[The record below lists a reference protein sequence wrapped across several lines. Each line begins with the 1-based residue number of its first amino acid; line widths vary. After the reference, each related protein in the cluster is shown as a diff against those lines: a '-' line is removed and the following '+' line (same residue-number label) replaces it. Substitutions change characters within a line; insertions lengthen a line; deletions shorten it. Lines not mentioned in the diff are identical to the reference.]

1 MIELQTAL
9 LIAGVIVFIVVAV
22 ISYDRYRS
30 SRKETAREYESEL
43 SGHGES
49 NSIIHTRLDSRSGIF
64 DRRPELR
71 EESEARME
79 PKLKSAPEENA
90 PGEQQAEQ
98 KKQAAQPAPEAAEQ
112 DRRRAPRRARPE
124 QASGSMASVADDAF
138 GKGEGRDEL
147 TIEIVARIPGDNPI
161 KRDTAL
167 GLYRQFEFD
176 IKKRHRI
183 FGLLH
188 PDQTWCNLEKQSEA
202 TQFTDFGISV
212 QLADRSG
219 PISESELN
227 RFSQMILRFAEVFG
241 RRFKFSIALNDAL
254 EHAKK
259 LDSFCKK
266 YDAVAILN
274 VVARNQDFSGTDIH
288 HCAREMGLRL
298 NQRSIYEKRHPNV
311 QGGDLIYS
319 LASLRK
325 NGELPVS
332 NNGGFTTNGLTL
344 FMNIPRSENPAQVFN
359 DMVMDAK
366 ALCKRLDGKLVDQNL
381 RGMTQRGLK
390 RISQQIRQI
399 VADMERHGIQ
409 PGSDKSLRL
418 F

>member
-9 LIAGVIVFIVVAV
+9 LIAGLIVFAVVAV

-43 SGHGES
+43 LEKEDT
-49 NSIIHTRLDSRSGIF
+49 NSIIHTRLNTRPSLF
-64 DRRPELR
+64 DRRPEFR
-71 EESEARME
+71 QESLSRME
-79 PKLKSAPEENA
+79 PQLESQNGENA
-90 PGEQQAEQ
+90 PSDEAMRPGESEETV
-98 KKQAAQPAPEAAEQ
+98 PADIEEAVES
-112 DRRRAPRRARPE
+112 PPPARIE
-124 QASGSMASVADDAF
+124 SSAGTMEV
-138 GKGEGRDEL
+138 GEGRPDKKRNGDEL
-147 TIEIVARIPGDNPI
+147 PIEIVARIPGDNPI

-167 GLYRQFEFD
+167 GIYRQFEFD

-188 PDQTWCNLEKQSEA
+188 PDQNWCNLEKQSES
-202 TQFTDFGISV
+202 TQFTDFGVSV

-227 RFSQMILRFAEVFG
+227 RFSQMVLRFAEVFG
-241 RRFKFSIALNDAL
+241 RRFKFSISLNDAL
-254 EHAKK
+254 EYAKK
-259 LDSFCKK
+259 LDGFCKN

-274 VVARNQDFSGTDIH
+274 VVSRNQDFKGSDIH
-288 HCAREMGLRL
+288 RCAREMGLLL

-332 NNGGFTTNGLTL
+332 SNGEFTTNGLTL
-344 FMNIPRSENPAQVFN
+344 FMNIPRSENPPQVFN
-359 DMVMDAK
+359 DMVVDAK
-366 ALCKRLDGKLVDQNL
+366 ELCKHLDGKLVDQNL

-399 VADMERHGIQ
+399 VVDMERQGIQ
-409 PGSDKSLRL
+409 PGGDKSLRL